1 MEEEAVPLAS
11 AAAWSPTAAPTPKFE
26 SKVLTLDE
34 ALMAGV
40 RLGET
45 APADPDP
52 EPEPAAP
59 AEPAIDRLAAL
70 RDIARRLR
78 SAPDAE
84 ETLQFV
90 IDTSCKCTG
99 SDAGMLTLQAPHARQ
114 VVSGTALGAG
124 PYISVPLRV
133 GGPTFGEIVLTR
145 MADAE
150 EFSAEEETF
159 GELVAEYI
167 AKAVSALRRGTVI
180 SQEEQDFIDRVTEE
194 LRAPLASSLNGI
206 AAVAD
211 GSAGPITDEARRYLE
226 AAREESRRLLGS
238 IQDLMALA
246 HLRPPELREM
256 ATLPVGPWLEKAVA
270 RYAPR
275 AEARGIELDYRP
287 PAEGYL
293 VQGVGPQLDAVLD
306 QLLDNAVKFTDRDGR
321 IDVTAG
327 IVEGML
333 RVTVSDTGMGFDSG
347 EANRM
352 TECFARAITAEAAR
366 VPGLGVGLFLANEIV
381 KNHSGRLQIDSRRD
395 TGTQVQVNL
404 PPYEGA

>member
-34 ALMAGV
+34 ALMAGL

-45 APADPDP
+45 APA
-52 EPEPAAP
+52 EPELEPQPEAP
-59 AEPAIDRLAAL
+59 APEPAIDRLAAL

-99 SDAGMLTLQAPHARQ
+99 SDAGMLTLQAPHSRQ

-145 MADAE
+145 MADADE
-150 EFSAEEETF
+150 YEPEAETF
-159 GELVAEYI
+159 AELVAEYI
-167 AKAVSALRRGTVI
+167 AKAVSALRRGTII

-194 LRAPLASSLNGI
+194 LRAPLASIANGI
-206 AAVAD
+206 SAVAD
-211 GSAGPITDEARRYLE
+211 APAGPESPRYL
-226 AAREESRRLLGS
+226 AVAREDTRRLVGTVE
-238 IQDLMALA
+238 DLMRIA

-256 ATLPVGPWLEKAVA
+256 ETVPVGPWLESAVA
-270 RYAPR
+270 RFASR
-275 AEARGIELDYRP
+275 AEARGIELSYRA

-293 VQGVGPQLDAVLD
+293 VQGVAPQLDVVLD
-306 QLLDNAVKFTDRDGR
+306 QVLDNAVKFTDRGGR

-333 RVTVSDTGMGFDSG
+333 RVTVTDTGMGFDAG
-347 EANRM
+347 EAARM

-366 VPGLGVGLFLANEIV
+366 VPGLGIGLFLANEII
-381 KNHSGRLQIDSRRD
+381 KNHNGRFQIDSRRD
-395 TGTQVQVNL
+395 DGTVAQVNL
-404 PPYEGA
+404 IPLEEE

>member
-1 MEEEAVPLAS
+1 MEEEAVPMAS

-34 ALMAGV
+34 ALMAGL

-45 APADPDP
+45 APAEP
-52 EPEPAAP
+52 EPEPEAP
-59 AEPAIDRLAAL
+59 APAPGIDRLAAL

-78 SAPDAE
+78 AAPDAE

-90 IDTSCKCTG
+90 IDMSCKCTG
-99 SDAGMLTLQAPHARQ
+99 SDAGMLTLQAPHSRQ

-150 EFSAEEETF
+150 EYEAEAETF
-159 GELVAEYI
+159 AELVAEYI
-167 AKAVSALRRGTVI
+167 AKAVSALRRGTI
-180 SQEEQDFIDRVTEE
+180 LSQEEQDFIDRVTEE
-194 LRAPLASSLNGI
+194 LRGPLASTHNGI
-206 AAVAD
+206 LAVTA
-211 GSAGPITDEARRYLE
+211 GSAGLITPEAKRYLDS
-226 AAREESRRLLGS
+226 AASDARRLLGS
-238 IQDLMALA
+238 VEDLMRIA

-256 ATLPVGPWLEKAVA
+256 ETVPVGPWLERAVA
-270 RYAPR
+270 RFAAR
-275 AEARGIELDYRP
+275 AENRGVELTYRAP
-287 PAEGYL
+287 GEGYL
-293 VQGVGPQLDAVLD
+293 VQAVGPQLDVVID
-306 QLLDNAVKFTDRDGR
+306 HVLDNAVKFTDRGGR

-333 RVTVSDTGMGFDSG
+333 RVTVTDTGMGFDGG
-347 EANRM
+347 EAARM

-366 VPGLGVGLFLANEIV
+366 VPGLGIGLFLANEII
-381 KNHSGRLQIDSRRD
+381 KNHNGRFQIDSRRD
-395 TGTQVQVNL
+395 EGTAAQVNL
-404 PPYEGA
+404 IPFEGA